1 MTQEQKLKARNNKIT
16 LNQIQTEEVN
26 QERIPT
32 EDPATTDEHISYFD
46 IFTKIRNLKKLK
58 NHK

>member
-1 MTQEQKLKARNNKIT
+1 MTMSM
-16 LNQIQTEEVN
+16 IQTEEVN
-26 QERIPT
+26 QVRIPT